1 MLISGLK
8 RGNLVMVRMEN
19 KEEEEDEE
27 SSPSPQKG
35 VFEGWQ
41 TASGE
46 ITSLVHLVLYFFALT
61 SPSKY
66 FHIITRE
73 QKERER
79 ER

>member
-35 VFEGWQ
+35 VFEG
-41 TASGE
+41 
-46 ITSLVHLVLYFFALT
+46 
-61 SPSKY
+61 
-66 FHIITRE
+66 
-73 QKERER
+73 
-79 ER
+79 